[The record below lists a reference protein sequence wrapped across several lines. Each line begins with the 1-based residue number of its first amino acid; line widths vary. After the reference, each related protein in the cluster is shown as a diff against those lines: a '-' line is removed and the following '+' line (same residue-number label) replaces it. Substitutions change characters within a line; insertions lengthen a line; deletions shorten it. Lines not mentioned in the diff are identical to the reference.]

1 MNPVWRI
8 RLAEQAELDVFGI
21 TVWTLENF
29 GDQQAQKY
37 AETLSLA
44 IEALEGGPEIVGA
57 IAREDMGPGI
67 RILHVARQGR
77 KGRHFLVFRA
87 APEQTMDVLRL
98 LHDNMDL
105 TRHVSPSQDT

>member
-8 RLAEQAELDVFGI
+8 RLAQQAELDLFGI

-44 IEALEGGPEIVGA
+44 IEALEGDPEIMGA

>member
-8 RLAEQAELDVFGI
+8 RLAQQAELDLFGI

-29 GDQQAQKY
+29 GDEQAQKY

-44 IEALEGGPEIVGA
+44 IEALEGSPEIMGA